1 MKANSKKIRTGKAQ
15 NSKVQNPEIP
25 VNSAPSNATGDKLAI
40 LLCAG
45 VLVLSAGTLIGGGFW
60 TGSQF
65 VSTMRHAP
73 IDWVHSLVMLFLFAF
88 CILAS
93 RALAWLSLFGS
104 ILLGTRMGAWQSVE
118 MFCRKGMA
126 FSKFFPGGS
135 SWLSTAL
142 VQSLVT
148 RGQYKDA
155 LAAADAEWTRSGED
169 EKHAQNLG
177 TLCFAAGVANQAE
190 RDVKQS
196 LVWNER
202 AISVLNKSMHQLEN
216 PGKGLMAKA
225 AAMQSQQV
233 MGQLK
238 VQLAAAYFNSATIY
252 FNNQDFR
259 RARENYKHAVENAMK
274 APDFPQKADIVKFGN
289 EQIAR
294 LKHA

>member
-1 MKANSKKIRTGKAQ
+1 MKANSKKTRTIKSQNNKA
-15 NSKVQNPEIP
+15 QNPEIP
-25 VNSAPSNATGDKLAI
+25 VNTAPSNATGDKLSY

-45 VLVLSAGTLIGGGFW
+45 VVVLSATTLIGGGFW
-60 TGSQF
+60 TGSEF
-65 VSTMRHAP
+65 ITSMRHAP
-73 IDWVHSLVMLFLFAF
+73 IDWVHALCMLFLFAF
-88 CILAS
+88 CILAA

-104 ILLGTRMGAWQSVE
+104 VLLGTRMGAWQSVE

-126 FSKFFPGGS
+126 FSKIFPGGS

-148 RGQYKDA
+148 RGAYKDA
-155 LAAADAEWTRSGED
+155 LTAADAEWARSGED
-169 EKHAQNLG
+169 DKQAQNLG

-190 RDVKQS
+190 RDVKQA
-196 LVWNER
+196 LVWNDR
-202 AISVLNKSMHQLEN
+202 AIVVLNKSMQQLEN

-225 AAMQSQQV
+225 AAVQSQQV

-259 RARENYKHAVENAMK
+259 RARENYKHAVENAVK
-274 APDFPQKADIVKFGN
+274 APEFPQKADIIKFGN
-289 EQIAR
+289 EQLAR